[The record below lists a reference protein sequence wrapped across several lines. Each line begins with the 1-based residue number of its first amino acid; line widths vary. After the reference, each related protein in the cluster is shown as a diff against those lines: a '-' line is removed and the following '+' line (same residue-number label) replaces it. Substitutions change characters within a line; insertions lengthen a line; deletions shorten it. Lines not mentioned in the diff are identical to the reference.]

1 MNIAVKSNRPWRS
14 IDKTVLTQQLF
25 VHLGTP
31 LVAMV
36 ITINTGMSGYSGFLI
51 VWLFL
56 HLVTAS
62 LLGKFGKRKKA
73 VTDSIFEVLSSAA
86 VIAFLLF
93 VTSVLEPVFQLG
105 LENFQMH
112 HLFEDAKDT
121 GVDTSLDIGGL
132 GHALLGTLLTVG
144 LATLFSLPIG
154 ILAALYVTEVRGVL
168 TPFVRFFV
176 QAMSGVPSI
185 IAGLFAYA
193 VFIASGILTYSGFVA
208 AIALSIL
215 MLPTVARTA
224 EEVLK
229 LVPDDLRSAA
239 LALGGT
245 QWRSVRMVV
254 LPAARSGLV
263 TAAILGIA
271 RVIGETAPL
280 LLTAFG
286 NREYNLNPLEGPI
299 ATLPTYIFQ
308 QFLLGT
314 DNDVRR
320 AWVAAFVLLVL
331 VGIVFSLAR
340 VVSSRFKQA

>member
-1 MNIAVKSNRPWRS
+1 MNVAVKSNRPWRS
-14 IDKTVLTQQLF
+14 IDKTVLIQQLF

-31 LVAMV
+31 VVAMF

-51 VWLFL
+51 VWFFL

-73 VTDSIFEVLSSAA
+73 VTDSMFEVLSSAA

-105 LENFQMH
+105 LENFQIH

-314 DNDVRR
+314 ENDVRR

-331 VGIVFSLAR
+331 VGIVFSVAR

>member
-1 MNIAVKSNRPWRS
+1 M
-14 IDKTVLTQQLF
+14 
-25 VHLGTP
+25 
-31 LVAMV
+31 
-36 ITINTGMSGYSGFLI
+36 
-51 VWLFL
+51 
-56 HLVTAS
+56 
-62 LLGKFGKRKKA
+62 
-73 VTDSIFEVLSSAA
+73 
-86 VIAFLLF
+86 
-93 VTSVLEPVFQLG
+93 SVLEPVFQLG
-105 LENFQMH
+105 LENFQVH
-112 HLFEDAKDT
+112 HLFEDAKET
-121 GVDTSLDIGGL
+121 GVDTPLDIGGL

-144 LATLFSLPIG
+144 LATLFSMPIG
-154 ILAALYVTEVRGVL
+154 ILAALYVTEVRGIL

-314 DNDVRR
+314 ENDVRR

-340 VVSSRFKQA
+340 FVSSKFKQA

>member
-1 MNIAVKSNRPWRS
+1 MTTTQKPSQPWRV
-14 IDKTVLTQQLF
+14 IDKVSVTQQLV

-31 LVAMV
+31 VIAMF
-36 ITINTGMSGYSGFLI
+36 ITINTGISGYSGFIL
-51 VWLFL
+51 VWFLL
-56 HLVTAS
+56 HLATAS
-62 LLGKFGKRKKA
+62 LLGKFGKRKRS
-73 VTDSIFEVLSSAA
+73 VSDSIFEVLASAS
-86 VIAFLLF
+86 VITFLLF
-93 VTSVLEPVFQLG
+93 FMSVLQPVVQIGF
-105 LENFQMH
+105 ENFQVH

-144 LATLFSLPIG
+144 LATIISLPIG

-168 TPFVRFFV
+168 TPLVRFFV

-263 TAAILGIA
+263 TAAILGVA

-286 NREYNLNPLEGPI
+286 NREYNLNPIEGPI

-314 DNDVRR
+314 ENDGLR
-320 AWVAAFVLLVL
+320 AWVAAFVLLAL
-331 VGIVFSLAR
+331 VGIVFAIAR
-340 VVSSRFKQA
+340 IVSTRFKQA

>member
-1 MNIAVKSNRPWRS
+1 MTAVAQSHRPWRS
-14 IDKTVLTQQLF
+14 IDKTVLFQQLF

-31 LVAMV
+31 LLAMLV
-36 ITINTGMSGYSGFLI
+36 TINTGISGYSGFLV
-51 VWLFL
+51 VWLAL

-62 LLGKFGKRKKA
+62 LLGKFGKRKRA
-73 VTDSIFEVLSSAA
+73 ISDSIFEVLASAA

-93 VTSVLEPVFQLG
+93 VVSVLEPVFQLG
-105 LENFQMH
+105 FENFQIH
-112 HLFEDAKDT
+112 HLVDDAKET
-121 GVDTSLDIGGL
+121 GVDTPLEIGGL

-314 DNDVRR
+314 ENDVRR

-331 VGIVFSLAR
+331 VGSVFSLAR
-340 VVSSRFKQA
+340 FVSSKFKQA

>member
-1 MNIAVKSNRPWRS
+1 MSTDIKSTRPWRS
-14 IDKTVLTQQLF
+14 IDKGVLSQQLL

-31 LVAMV
+31 ILAMLV
-36 ITINTGMSGYSGFLI
+36 TINTGISGYSGFLV
-51 VWLFL
+51 VWLVL

-62 LLGKFGKRKKA
+62 LLGKFGKRKRA
-73 VTDSIFEVLSSAA
+73 ISDSIFEVLSSAA
-86 VIAFLLF
+86 VLVFLLF
-93 VTSVLEPVFQLG
+93 VMSVLEPVFQLG
-105 LENFQMH
+105 LENFQVH
-112 HLFEDAKDT
+112 HLIDDGTET
-121 GVDTSLDIGGL
+121 GVDTPLDIGGL

-144 LATLFSLPIG
+144 LATLFSMPIG
-154 ILAALYVTEVRGVL
+154 ILAALYVTEVRGIL

-286 NREYNLNPLEGPI
+286 NREYNLNPFEGPI

-314 DNDVRR
+314 ENDVSR
-320 AWVAAFVLLVL
+320 AWIAAFVLLTL
-331 VGIVFSLAR
+331 VGIVFALAR
-340 VVSSRFKQA
+340 LVSSQFKQA

>member
-1 MNIAVKSNRPWRS
+1 MNIAVKSNQPWRS
-14 IDKTVLTQQLF
+14 IDKTVLAQQLV

-31 LVAMV
+31 VLAML
-36 ITINTGMSGYSGFLI
+36 ITINTGISGYSGFLV
-51 VWLFL
+51 VWFFL
-56 HLVTAS
+56 HLLTAS
-62 LLGKFGKRKKA
+62 LLGKFGKRKRA
-73 VTDSIFEVLSSAA
+73 VSDSIFEVLASAA

-105 LENFQMH
+105 LENFQVH

-144 LATLFSLPIG
+144 LATAFSLPIG

-314 DNDVRR
+314 ENDVRR

-331 VGIVFSLAR
+331 VGIVFSVAR

>member
-1 MNIAVKSNRPWRS
+1 MSIAAKTHKPWRS
-14 IDKTVLTQQLF
+14 IDKTVLMQQLI

-31 LVAMV
+31 FLAMF
-36 ITINTGMSGYSGFLI
+36 ITINTGFSGYSGFLV
-51 VWLFL
+51 VWFFL

-62 LLGKFGKRKKA
+62 LLGKFGKRKRA
-73 VTDSIFEVLSSAA
+73 VSDSLFEVLSTAA

-93 VTSVLEPVFQLG
+93 VISVLEPVFQLG
-105 LENFQMH
+105 LENFQVH

-132 GHALLGTLLTVG
+132 GHALLGTLMTVG

-193 VFIASGILTYSGFVA
+193 VLIASGILTYSGFVA

-245 QWRSVRMVV
+245 QWRAVRMVV

-314 DNDVRR
+314 ENDVRR